1 MKSRIPGVAITTDI
15 IVGFPGETEE
25 DFKETLE
32 VVDECKFDG
41 AYTFIF
47 SPREGTPASKM
58 RDDTPVHVKEER
70 LHILNEKINKYSKI
84 HNEEYVG
91 KIVPVLILGKSDKD
105 KEKVYGYTD
114 TMKLVNVVAKED
126 SIGKIVPVLIT
137 AAKSFSLDGKINE

>member
-1 MKSRIPGVAITTDI
+1 MTKEERVLKYY
-15 IVGFPGETEE
+15 GFCNSLKHVIRTGWK
-25 DFKETLE
+25 DW
-32 VVDECKFDG
+32 
-41 AYTFIF
+41 
-47 SPREGTPASKM
+47 
-58 RDDTPVHVKEER
+58 HVKEER